1 MANVS
6 TPNQCTLQPCGV
18 TLCSSLNRRSIH
30 TTRLRAIPLVRP
42 CGMIRVRAVAEGE
55 PKPVIRRKRTA
66 PYPSPDAAPKPDVDE
81 IVPTVMVEDY
91 GVSVEGVAKVDR
103 EGPSARPSWGRVG
116 LLAGGDV
123 VALLSFAVIGR
134 FSHGITTLDWDVVRT
149 ADPFIAGWLLGSYF
163 LGGFGPEGQGLNGVP
178 SAALAAIKS
187 WAVGIPLGLVVRGL
201 ATGHV
206 PPQPFIL
213 VSLGSL
219 FFLMVGW
226 RTVFTLVFPNDDN
239 SLQKR
244 TGNRQG
250 GVFEFFELLTSLV
263 RRW

>member
-1 MANVS
+1 MASVS

-103 EGPSARPSWGRVG
+103 EGPSARPSWGWESFFFFTWFLSFLWSSISFLTLKHLKQRDPWFEARKTTTMAPIKWCKSSLCRDSRHQHDTYKLKTVG
-116 LLAGGDV
+116 LHSVMSCMGA
-123 VALLSFAVIGR
+123 
-134 FSHGITTLDWDVVRT
+134 
-149 ADPFIAGWLLGSYF
+149 
-163 LGGFGPEGQGLNGVP
+163 
-178 SAALAAIKS
+178 
-187 WAVGIPLGLVVRGL
+187 
-201 ATGHV
+201 
-206 PPQPFIL
+206 
-213 VSLGSL
+213 
-219 FFLMVGW
+219 
-226 RTVFTLVFPNDDN
+226 
-239 SLQKR
+239 
-244 TGNRQG
+244 
-250 GVFEFFELLTSLV
+250 
-263 RRW
+263 